1 MYGNNTEER
10 CEYPVLDPKE
20 ALEDA
25 LIIWDWLSQEENA
38 EKQKHEAIAA
48 LSKAGLVDPYGYM
61 YECPLCS
68 AHREW
73 DCHVSTHPQDCY
85 ECPCMYMDKIY
96 DQQSEH
102 FACYLTEF
110 FDWDNYSGDRHANAK
125 AFYEKLKKHY
135 EVTYA

>member
-61 YECPLCS
+61 YECPC
-68 AHREW
+68 
-73 DCHVSTHPQDCY
+73 V
-85 ECPCMYMDKIY
+85 YMDKIY